1 MHGSLD
7 PKDNNGQEDVKTD
20 VSKMTSKE
28 FQSYK
33 EQLEKLY
40 KTSNK

>member
-1 MHGSLD
+1 MD
-7 PKDNNGQEDVKTD
+7 KPKKKDEKTD

-33 EQLEKLY
+33 EQLERLY
-40 KTSNK
+40 KTSHK